1 MGSTSGGEAFAVGAC
16 FAYGRIQMTVIS
28 VQTRPTVLATVAHEL
43 RGPLSAMAT
52 AGELLERDFDLM
64 DRTQAR
70 AMVSTINRRTL
81 WLRGLVENLLCAA
94 TADDGRLQMQQR
106 PVDLRP
112 LVEDVALLFKP
123 LLERKAQRLRVRVR
137 PLLPVVIGDQ
147 QRLSMV
153 LANLL
158 SNASKY
164 ADPDTTIGVAVAPR
178 AGAVRVTVTDRGPGV
193 RPENTDQLFQAYN
206 RAGRTD
212 SDGLGIGLSVVR
224 SIIEAHGGKVGYA
237 SRSGGGAVFWF
248 ELMAARSAT
257 SSVGANVRESV
268 G

>member
-1 MGSTSGGEAFAVGAC
+1 
-16 FAYGRIQMTVIS
+16 
-28 VQTRPTVLATVAHEL
+28 
-43 RGPLSAMAT
+43 
-52 AGELLERDFDLM
+52 
-64 DRTQAR
+64 
-70 AMVSTINRRTL
+70 
-81 WLRGLVENLLCAA
+81 
-94 TADDGRLQMQQR
+94 
-106 PVDLRP
+106 
-112 LVEDVALLFKP
+112 DVALLFKP

-178 AGAVRVTVTDRGPGV
+178 AGAVRVTVADRGPGV

-248 ELMAARSAT
+248 ELMAAGAAT